1 MNNRQQV
8 YPTEAWKY
16 HKLITE
22 PAALCKH
29 GFTVFL
35 LTGQHYGTQQLG
47 RGIGGQYDTSVS
59 FQYDVSLKS
68 TIWKPEILNLGLLTT
83 PLSFS

>member
-16 HKLITE
+16 HKIITE

-29 GFTVFL
+29 GFTMFL
-35 LTGQHYGTQQLG
+35 LTGQQYGTQQVG
-47 RGIGGQYDTSVS
+47 RGIGGQYDTSVR
-59 FQYDVSLKS
+59 FQYVSLKS
-68 TIWKPEILNLGLLTT
+68 TISKPEILNLTT
-83 PLSFS
+83 PLSFT

>member
-29 GFTVFL
+29 GFRMFL
-35 LTGQHYGTQQLG
+35 PTGQQYGTQQLG

-59 FQYDVSLKS
+59 FQYNVSLKS
-68 TIWKPEILNLGLLTT
+68 TIWKQK
-83 PLSFS
+83 F

>member
-16 HKLITE
+16 KLITE

-29 GFTVFL
+29 GFTMFL
-35 LTGQHYGTQQLG
+35 LTGQQYGTQQVG
-47 RGIGGQYDTSVS
+47 RGIGGQYDTSIR

-68 TIWKPEILNLGLLTT
+68 TISKPEILNLTT
-83 PLSFS
+83 PLSFT